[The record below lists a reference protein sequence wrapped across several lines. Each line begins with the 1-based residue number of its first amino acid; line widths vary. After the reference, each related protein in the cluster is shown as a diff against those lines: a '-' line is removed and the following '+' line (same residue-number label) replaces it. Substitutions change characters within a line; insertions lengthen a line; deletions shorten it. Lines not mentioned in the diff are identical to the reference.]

1 MTVQPAQ
8 LLLDHL
14 YLLSEKPLPGPILD
28 LACGD
33 GRNGIFLAEH
43 HLPVICCDNSRAA
56 LDRARKSAEEHE
68 VTITLWLVDLEQEG
82 VNPLAEDSYGGV
94 LVFHYLQRPLIPCIK
109 KALKP
114 GGILIYETFTIEQ
127 PKFGKPHNPA
137 FLLWP
142 KELLEWFNSWEVLH
156 YFDGIKE
163 DPRRGVAQIVC
174 RKIL

>member
-8 LLLDHL
+8 LLFDYLHL
-14 YLLSEKPLPGPILD
+14 LFEKPLPGPILD

-43 HLPVICCDNSRAA
+43 YLPVICCDNSQAA

-68 VTITLWLVDLEQEG
+68 VTITLWQVDLEQEG
-82 VNPLAEDSYGGV
+82 VNPLPENSYGGV
-94 LVFHYLQRPLIPCIK
+94 LVFHYLHRPLIPYIK

-137 FLLWP
+137 FLLRQ
-142 KELLEWFNSWEVLH
+142 KELLEWFHSWEVLH
-156 YFDGIKE
+156 YFEGIKG

-174 RKIL
+174 RKGL